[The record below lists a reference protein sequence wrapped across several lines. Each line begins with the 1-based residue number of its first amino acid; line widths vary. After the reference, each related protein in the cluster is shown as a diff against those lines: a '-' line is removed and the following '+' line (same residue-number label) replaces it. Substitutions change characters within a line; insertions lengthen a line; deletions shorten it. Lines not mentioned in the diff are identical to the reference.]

1 MKILLLAI
9 LLTLSGCATVPSPPA
24 EVKVLVPVPCEIK
37 PIDKP
42 AMPMDSIQVSD
53 DLFTKVK
60 AALSEIETRKGY
72 ELKLETAVK
81 SCQPN
86 KE

>member
-1 MKILLLAI
+1 MKILI
-9 LLTLSGCATVPSPPA
+9 LTLLLLMSGCATLPSPPV

-37 PIDKP
+37 LIDKP
-42 AMPMDSIQVSD
+42 VMPLDSVQVSD

-81 SCQPN
+81 SCQPQ
-86 KE
+86 